1 MRLLVLIAAIAMPV
15 VAWFSNQGA
24 FGPDQAEIS
33 SRYPLLVQPAGYAF
47 SIWSLIFLLD
57 VVYALRQA
65 TGVRKRDRLLARI
78 APATALGFACTAVW
92 MPVYSQEWL
101 WLCVL
106 LIFIALG
113 TLLWTAWTAYRGNAD
128 LWTRTALGLHAG
140 WLSIAAILNL
150 AQALLGEGVL
160 PADNQLGWSFG
171 LLVVAAGLAFAAN
184 AALRGAFSYALA
196 AAWGFVGVTVAL
208 ARGDEA
214 PSAGWTALA
223 LAIVLVVQTVW
234 LRRRG
239 RGRNRGFAR

>member
-15 VAWFSNQGA
+15 VAWFSNQGT

-113 TLLWTAWTAYRGNAD
+113 TLLWAAWTAYRGNAD

-150 AQALLGEGVL
+150 GQALLGAGVL
-160 PADNQLGWSFG
+160 PVDNQLGWSFG
-171 LLVVAAGLAFAAN
+171 LLAAAAGLAFAAN

-196 AAWGFVGVTVAL
+196 AAWGFVAVTVAL
-208 ARGDEA
+208 ARGDDA
-214 PSAGWTALA
+214 PTAGWAALA
-223 LAIVLVVQTVW
+223 LAIALVAQTVW
-234 LRRRG
+234 LRMRG